1 MKLKKFLEAVKY
13 KINDG
18 FEYQWDCFGSNA
30 FSVGIERS
38 KKNQFIYSSSC
49 IFDTKTQDLYEIT
62 FWDYRNEKVFRSIKN
77 SYLKK
82 YKSECKKRNVSFS
95 QAYDFVNYT
104 DVSFNNIISIIQKA
118 VK

>member
-1 MKLKKFLEAVKY
+1 MKLKKFLEAVMY
-13 KINDG
+13 KINEG
-18 FEYQWDCFGSNA
+18 FVYQWNCFGSNA

-38 KKNQFIYSSSC
+38 KKNQFIYSSNC

-62 FWDYRNEKVFRSIKN
+62 FWDYRKKKVFRSIKN

-95 QAYDFVNYT
+95 HAYDRVNYT
-104 DVSFNNIISIIQKA
+104 DVSFKDIILIIKKA
-118 VK
+118 LK